1 MLLKHKKEEENEEDQ
16 MEEDIYLVELHKRLT
31 AMKNE
36 RKKAEQ
42 DAQVL
47 ENRLKLLH
55 GEETKTMKKIEV
67 TKKKTQEKMIS
78 LKQAEEN
85 LKMKLALKE
94 EREKEVEEKKVNNN
108 KIKTELNLN
117 LMLKRE
123 MKMKQIAEE
132 AKLLKEQKKLNE
144 EMLNYIKNEE
154 MVNNKSKAE
163 YVKNQHI
170 QLEEKKRAIELEKKV
185 KIRGDLEKKLMEE
198 LLLKEQAE
206 GKIIDLEQEEIDIM
220 RKIRT
225 TTQVHR
231 ARKALFINIFYSRRR
246 FRKNELRGGK
256 IWS

>member
-1 MLLKHKKEEENEEDQ
+1 MNAQKSKYDQEEQEEQ
-16 MEEDIYLVELHKRLT
+16 LEDDVYLVELHKRLS

-42 DAQVL
+42 DAQLL

-55 GEETKTMKKIEV
+55 GEETKTVKKIEV
-67 TKKKTQEKMIS
+67 TKKKTQEKMNF

-85 LKMKLALKE
+85 LKVKLALKE
-94 EREKEVEEKKVNNN
+94 EKEREVEEKKVNNS

-154 MVNNKSKAE
+154 MANNKTKAE
-163 YVKNQHI
+163 YVKHQHV
-170 QLEEKKRAIELEKKV
+170 QLEEKKRAIELERKA
-185 KIRGDLEKKLMEE
+185 KIRQDLEKKLMEE

-206 GKIIDLEQEEIDIM
+206 TKIVDLEQEEIDIM

-231 ARKALFINIFYSRRR
+231 ARKLLTI
-246 FRKNELRGGK
+246 
-256 IWS
+256 

>member
-1 MLLKHKKEEENEEDQ
+1 MAIKNKNEEENNEEQ
-16 MEEDIYLVELHKRLT
+16 LEDDVYLVELHKRLS

-42 DAQVL
+42 DAQLL

-55 GEETKTMKKIEV
+55 GEETKTVKKIEV
-67 TKKKTQEKMIS
+67 TKKKTQEKMGF

-85 LKMKLALKE
+85 LKIKLALKE
-94 EREKEVEEKKVNNN
+94 DKEREVEEKKVNNS

-123 MKMKQIAEE
+123 MKMKQISEE

-154 MVNNKSKAE
+154 MSNNKTKAE

-170 QLEEKKRAIELEKKV
+170 QLEEKKRAIELEKKA
-185 KIRGDLEKKLMEE
+185 KIRQDLEKKFMEE

-206 GKIIDLEQEEIDIM
+206 TKIVDLEQEEIDIM

-231 ARKALFINIFYSRRR
+231 ARKLIVI
-246 FRKNELRGGK
+246 
-256 IWS
+256 

>member
-1 MLLKHKKEEENEEDQ
+1 MAIKNKNEEENNEEQ
-16 MEEDIYLVELHKRLT
+16 FEDDVYLVELHKRLS

-42 DAQVL
+42 DAQLL

-55 GEETKTMKKIEV
+55 GEETKTVKKIEV
-67 TKKKTQEKMIS
+67 TKKKTQEKMGF

-85 LKMKLALKE
+85 LKVKLALKE
-94 EREKEVEEKKVNNN
+94 DKEREVEEKKVNNS

-123 MKMKQIAEE
+123 MKMKQISEE

-154 MVNNKSKAE
+154 MSNNKTKAE
-163 YVKNQHI
+163 YVKNQHV
-170 QLEEKKRAIELEKKV
+170 QLEEKKRAIELEKKA
-185 KIRGDLEKKLMEE
+185 KIRQDLEKKFMEE

-206 GKIIDLEQEEIDIM
+206 TKIVDLEQEEIDIM

-231 ARKALFINIFYSRRR
+231 ARKLIVI
-246 FRKNELRGGK
+246 
-256 IWS
+256 